1 MQPQSAQNMYV
12 PQNAAGNNN
21 GNVRTNP
28 QSNNNMFRQT
38 PSSPAPRNRFMPNTM
53 FPSTV
58 QSVVLQQFP
67 YPARQPQYQQFSY
80 AGHQYYQQNSYYS
93 FYPLQQ
99 PPQHQRTAT
108 LSVNSGVNVG
118 VGSGISGAVAGP
130 TTANQAQITLSVP
143 PVGNAVLGVT
153 NATPTQPV
161 GVNTLV
167 SVMQSPQPTTRKIR
181 RHALEII
188 DPNTNR
194 NILEDL
200 KSEKNTSSTDIE
212 CQDSIS
218 AAQLIQTKVPEEAG
232 HVMRSTSEF
241 RNYDT
246 DTRET
251 SEQEERNT
259 INQTPVVSA
268 MLAPEI
274 YPAQMQKT
282 KSKKMQIN
290 KADQNVR
297 SIAKPDEEAR
307 KQPRNNE
314 SAIGTNSENIHQ
326 EIITQNYTVD
336 KSSQVIPANQ
346 QLGDSEMGGASS
358 SENSL
363 TLNSLTLG
371 KVDHKL
377 ERASRKICLNDES
390 ATNESCV
397 GGVSNLHTTKLGEKE
412 LLTSSRN
419 TVSGNEQQTQKQ
431 TISLVETN
439 DNFTSPLDTPNN
451 GSAEE
456 SENNIFEK
464 SSKGFNN
471 SSIICDDTAKVI
483 AIEIGVCEAD
493 LNETNSAFASKLDN
507 NENIKELIE
516 TSKNEDIHVNYAK
529 SNVLVSPLEK
539 STNFSNDTS
548 LTTKTFSMPSPNHS
562 STSRKKYNREQLMDL
577 RDVKNSRIQP
587 DIKITSILPGFNLMP
602 AFAVNNANKKFQP
615 LVGSIGGNSS
625 FSKNYT
631 KQVSNS
637 STGGAHITEDS
648 KPMIH
653 VNLSLNQDVQLNEI
667 ANAWRPRILLKTNE
681 IDNDPK
687 AKSQREKEELV
698 RRVRGI
704 LNKLTPEKFDPLVK
718 EIMEL
723 KIDTME
729 KMEAVMILVFEK
741 AIDEPNFSVCYARL
755 CARLISEVKA
765 KDEKMESGTKT
776 HLVQFRNALL
786 DKTEREFT
794 YNVID
799 AKAKEQKLKPIR
811 DKIQKCK
818 DSHEKV
824 ELEAL
829 LEEEERKIRRR
840 SGGTVRFIG
849 ELFKISIL
857 AGKIV
862 VTCIESL
869 IKYPDNEDML
879 ECLCKLLTT
888 VGQKLEQN
896 LLPREQNRLYTLDG
910 VIQRMQAIA
919 SKSEN
924 TKISSRVRFMLQDV
938 IDLRKNKWK
947 SAARARNETPTTLD
961 QIENEAKNEEYYNY
975 SVSLSNAGGLSGG
988 GGKRDDRI
996 NRFGDNRLNYNGSHS
1011 QRGDVSSL
1019 KRTQHMSSGS
1029 HSASGNEGIWHVQ
1042 TGKGSRPLAVD
1053 PNKLGALHNFDI
1065 TNKKMG
1071 GVQQFQWPKST
1082 PIAIP
1087 SNSFAALSV
1096 LDSNKSGS
1104 RQKTA
1109 YTHTHNKGSTERD
1122 RYDRGLLPRSG
1133 SSQASREHSS
1143 SRISQPMRNMT
1154 TTTSMQKSASHSKY
1168 IQSSSTPRLACKPT
1182 SFAAIPPGSGSS
1194 SVSCDKPDDDQSVA
1208 QYQQLQREH
1217 QHVHIACETG
1227 LSSPPEAV
1235 FEEPSDADLKLIKS
1249 VVSEIVENAANS
1261 KQIDFLTVTCI
1272 ERIRQSQL
1280 CGLLYYIITDYLH
1293 LRDVGSFHRRLLS
1306 NCIAYLIERNYL
1318 SIDHFNLAYEHFASI
1333 ANEIIVDVPDM
1344 YLYILEFTGPLI
1356 VKKILTIHDLWTE
1369 KLRKAESSNCE
1380 MGKKFLKTYLQ
1391 YCTREIG
1398 PSFTR
1403 SMFKKFNMKWSD
1415 YIPEVEIET
1424 FIQSNK
1430 FEFVENDKYHPE
1442 IDTRETKEKRY
1453 ARMFDHI
1460 EQILKEDANA
1470 DNVIDYINGNIV
1482 DVDKLFIRGLTTT
1495 LASFAIKDSSNY
1507 KLDAPCFQKKC
1518 IPVLIR
1524 YIDSKEERE
1533 LECLYALQLLV
1544 HNLEHP
1550 RHLISDLFIK
1560 LNEYDVIPQDTFRR
1574 WRESTAQTVGKGVA
1588 VKALNPF
1595 FNQILNGETSDDN

>member
-53 FPSTV
+53 FPSAV

-67 YPARQPQYQQFSY
+67 YPRQPQYQQFSY
-80 AGHQYYQQNSYYS
+80 AGHQYYQQSSYYS

-108 LSVNSGVNVG
+108 LSVNSGVSVG

-143 PVGNAVLGVT
+143 PVANAVLGVT

-200 KSEKNTSSTDIE
+200 KSEKSISSTDIE
-212 CQDSIS
+212 CQDSVS
-218 AAQLIQTKVPEEAG
+218 AAQSIQTKVPEETG
-232 HVMRSTSEF
+232 HIMRNTTEF

-268 MLAPEI
+268 MSAPEI

-307 KQPRNNE
+307 KQSRNNE

-326 EIITQNYTVD
+326 EIIPQNYSGD
-336 KSSQVIPANQ
+336 KSSQVILANQ
-346 QLGDSEMGGASS
+346 QLEDSEVRDA
-358 SENSL
+358 ENSL
-363 TLNSLTLG
+363 TLSNTSG
-371 KVDHKL
+371 KIDHKL
-377 ERASRKICLNDES
+377 ERASRKICLNNES
-390 ATNESCV
+390 ATNESCA
-397 GGVSNLHTTKLGEKE
+397 GGVVNLHTTKLDEKE
-412 LLTSSRN
+412 LLTTISRN

-431 TISLVETN
+431 TITLVETN
-439 DNFTSPLDTPNN
+439 DNFTPPLDTPNN

-456 SENNIFEK
+456 NENNIFEN
-464 SSKGFNN
+464 SSKDFNP
-471 SSIICDDTAKVI
+471 STICDDTTKVI

-493 LNETNSAFASKLDN
+493 LSEPNSAFACKLDK

-516 TSKNEDIHVNYAK
+516 TSNNDDTHVNYAK

-548 LTTKTFSMPSPNHS
+548 LTTKTFLMPSDNLS
-562 STSRKKYNREQLMDL
+562 STSRKKYNREQLLDL
-577 RDVKNSRIQP
+577 RDAKNSRIQP

-602 AFAVNNANKKFQP
+602 AFALNNANKKFQP

-729 KMEAVMILVFEK
+729 KMEAAMILVFEK

-765 KDEKMESGTKT
+765 KDEKMQSGTKT

-818 DSHEKV
+818 NSHEKV

-857 AGKIV
+857 TGKIV
-862 VTCIESL
+862 VTCIENL

-888 VGQKLEQN
+888 VGQKL
-896 LLPREQNRLYTLDG
+896 EQNRLYTLDG

-988 GGKRDDRI
+988 SGKRDDRI
-996 NRFGDNRLNYNGSHS
+996 SRFGDNRLNYNGSHS

-1019 KRTQHMSSGS
+1019 KRSQHMGSGS
-1029 HSASGNEGIWHVQ
+1029 HSASGNEGTWHVQ

-1053 PNKLGALHNFDI
+1053 PNKLGALVNFTSNIQHNFDI

-1071 GVQQFQWPKST
+1071 GVQQFQWAKST

-1104 RQKTA
+1104 RHKTA

-1122 RYDRGLLPRSG
+1122 RCDRGLLPRSG

-1168 IQSSSTPRLACKPT
+1168 IQSSSTPRLAGKPT
-1182 SFAAIPPGSGSS
+1182 SFAAILPGSGSS
-1194 SVSCDKPDDDQSVA
+1194 SVSCDKRDDDQSVA

-1217 QHVHIACETG
+1217 QNVHIACETG
-1227 LSSPPEAV
+1227 PSSAPEAV

-1261 KQIDFLTVTCI
+1261 KQIDGLTTTCI
-1272 ERIRQSQL
+1272 KRIRQSQL
-1280 CGLLYYIITDYLH
+1280 CSLLYYIITDYLH

-1306 NCIAYLIERNYL
+1306 NCIAYLIERNFL
-1318 SIDHFNLAYEHFASI
+1318 SRDHFNLAYEHFAS
-1333 ANEIIVDVPDM
+1333 
-1344 YLYILEFTGPLI
+1344 PLI
-1356 VKKILTIHDLWTE
+1356 VRKILTIHDLWTE

-1391 YCTREIG
+1391 YCSREIG

-1403 SMFKKFNMKWSD
+1403 NMFRKFNMKWSD
-1415 YIPEVEIET
+1415 YMPEVEVEK

-1482 DVDKLFIRGLTTT
+1482 DVDKTFIRGLTTT

-1544 HNLEHP
+1544 HSLEHP

-1560 LNEYDVIPQDTFRR
+1560 LNEYDVIPQDTFIR

>member
-1 MQPQSAQNMYV
+1 MAVDDN
-12 PQNAAGNNN
+12 
-21 GNVRTNP
+21 
-28 QSNNNMFRQT
+28 
-38 PSSPAPRNRFMPNTM
+38 SS
-53 FPSTV
+53 S
-58 QSVVLQQFP
+58 
-67 YPARQPQYQQFSY
+67 
-80 AGHQYYQQNSYYS
+80 
-93 FYPLQQ
+93 
-99 PPQHQRTAT
+99 
-108 LSVNSGVNVG
+108 
-118 VGSGISGAVAGP
+118 I
-130 TTANQAQITLSVP
+130 
-143 PVGNAVLGVT
+143 
-153 NATPTQPV
+153 
-161 GVNTLV
+161 V
-167 SVMQSPQPTTRKIR
+167 SI
-181 RHALEII
+181 
-188 DPNTNR
+188 
-194 NILEDL
+194 
-200 KSEKNTSSTDIE
+200 SSTDIE
-212 CQDSIS
+212 CQDSVS
-218 AAQLIQTKVPEEAG
+218 AAQSIQTKIPEEAG
-232 HVMRSTSEF
+232 HIMRNTSEF

-268 MLAPEI
+268 MSAPEI

-314 SAIGTNSENIHQ
+314 SAVATNSENIHQ
-326 EIITQNYTVD
+326 EIITQIYSGD
-336 KSSQVIPANQ
+336 KSSQVILANQ
-346 QLGDSEMGGASS
+346 QLEEGGA
-358 SENSL
+358 ENSL
-363 TLNSLTLG
+363 TLSNTSG
-371 KVDHKL
+371 KIDHKL
-377 ERASRKICLNDES
+377 ERASREICLNNES
-390 ATNESCV
+390 ATNESCA
-397 GGVSNLHTTKLGEKE
+397 GGVVNLHTTKLDKKE
-412 LLTSSRN
+412 LLTTISRN
-419 TVSGNEQQTQKQ
+419 TVSGNEHQTQKE
-431 TISLVETN
+431 TTPLVETN
-439 DNFTSPLDTPNN
+439 DNFTPPPDTPNN

-456 SENNIFEK
+456 NENNIFEN
-464 SSKGFNN
+464 SSKDFNP
-471 SSIICDDTAKVI
+471 STICDDTTKVI

-493 LNETNSAFASKLDN
+493 LSETNSAFACKLDN

-516 TSKNEDIHVNYAK
+516 TSNNEDTHVNYAK
-529 SNVLVSPLEK
+529 SNVLVSALEK

-548 LTTKTFSMPSPNHS
+548 LTTKTFLMPSHNHS

-577 RDVKNSRIQP
+577 RDAKNSRIQP

-602 AFAVNNANKKFQP
+602 AFALNNANKKFQP

-765 KDEKMESGTKT
+765 KDEKMQSGTKT

-818 DSHEKV
+818 NSHEKV

-857 AGKIV
+857 TGKIV
-862 VTCIESL
+862 VTCIENL

-888 VGQKLEQN
+888 VGQKL
-896 LLPREQNRLYTLDG
+896 EQNRLYTLDG

-938 IDLRKNKWK
+938 IDLRKSKWK

-988 GGKRDDRI
+988 SGKRDDRI
-996 NRFGDNRLNYNGSHS
+996 SRFGENRLNYNGSHS

-1019 KRTQHMSSGS
+1019 KRSQHMGSGS
-1029 HSASGNEGIWHVQ
+1029 HSASGNEGTWHVQ

-1082 PIAIP
+1082 PTAIP

-1104 RQKTA
+1104 RHKTA
-1109 YTHTHNKGSTERD
+1109 YAHTHNKGSTERD
-1122 RYDRGLLPRSG
+1122 RCDRGLLPRSG

-1168 IQSSSTPRLACKPT
+1168 IQSSSTPRLAGKPT
-1182 SFAAIPPGSGSS
+1182 SFAAILPGSGSI
-1194 SVSCDKPDDDQSVA
+1194 SVSCDKRDDDQSIA

-1217 QHVHIACETG
+1217 QNVHIACETG
-1227 LSSPPEAV
+1227 PSSAPEAV
-1235 FEEPSDADLKLIKS
+1235 FEEPSDADLILIKS
-1249 VVSEIVENAANS
+1249 VVSEVVENAANS
-1261 KQIDFLTVTCI
+1261 KQVDFLTVTCI

-1280 CGLLYYIITDYLH
+1280 CSLLYYIITDYLH
-1293 LRDVGSFHRRLLS
+1293 LRDVG
-1306 NCIAYLIERNYL
+1306 
-1318 SIDHFNLAYEHFASI
+1318 
-1333 ANEIIVDVPDM
+1333 
-1344 YLYILEFTGPLI
+1344 PLI
-1356 VKKILTIHDLWTE
+1356 VRKILTIHDLWTE

-1403 SMFKKFNMKWSD
+1403 TMFRKFNMKWSD
-1415 YIPEVEIET
+1415 YIPEAEVEK
-1424 FIQSNK
+1424 FIQTNK

-1442 IDTRETKEKRY
+1442 IDTRETKEKCY

-1482 DVDKLFIRGLTTT
+1482 DVDKTFIRGLTTT

-1544 HNLEHP
+1544 HSLEHP

-1560 LNEYDVIPQDTFRR
+1560 LNEYDVIPQDTFIR
-1574 WRESTAQTVGKGVA
+1574 WRESTAQTVGKVYLWTLM
-1588 VKALNPF
+1588 ALGKN
-1595 FNQILNGETSDDN
+1595 IYI